1 MTHVLFA
8 WRRYTGAFYQDARP
22 ARPTPP
28 SSPAQ
33 LQALL
38 KAGRR
43 NQLDADAPLPEQ
55 PGNRAISHTDITAN
69 FFIDNRYSA
78 VDADPGKDG
87 CFSVV
92 PSWPSSEFS
101 LVAREGCEFLQLKL
115 HRMKPR
121 GSRYPTKRWENAWL
135 ARIEP
140 EAVCSDLRGS
150 VHQGPLER
158 QEPTRFKGWG
168 ISMRRGRQT
177 GAPGLRR
184 SLGLCSGQRL
194 QRQVGALVGNALN
207 LPCRVAEQL
216 MRQVGQGPRG
226 RDLLPDLRDLLV
238 IRITAG
244 QAVAD
249 HASAVPGQPR
259 LGPRLPVFLVE

>member
-1 MTHVLFA
+1 MQRDRASSDRQPHSSTDEVIDHSLCC
-8 WRRYTGAFYQDARP
+8 GAIE
-22 ARPTPP
+22 
-28 SSPAQ
+28 Q
-33 LQALL
+33 LIFE
-38 KAGRR
+38 
-43 NQLDADAPLPEQ
+43 APNHQ
-55 PGNRAISHTDITAN
+55 PQRSVYLYPISQTDITAN

-101 LVAREGCEFLQLKL
+101 LVARESCEFLQLKL

-194 QRQVGALVGNALN
+194 QRQVGALVGNALD

-226 RDLLPDLRDLLV
+226 RDLLPICVTSWSSGLRRARPWPIMPAPSL
-238 IRITAG
+238 AS
-244 QAVAD
+244 
-249 HASAVPGQPR
+249 HASARVCPSSS
-259 LGPRLPVFLVE
+259 